1 MILGLIILQIGFVV
15 VLIYLFRKLM
25 IKNLTKATVH
35 LEELNRDY
43 TKKEEEINK
52 LLEEAKQK
60 KELIIQEAQIKAEEI
75 KNNTLNEAK
84 EKKEKIIEEA
94 RNEAISIIKEAEKAR
109 EKLILELEERISK
122 EAFNKAYQLLKD
134 VLPKNFKEAIH
145 NKWVEE
151 LLSKEF
157 IYFENINIPS
167 DLNTV
172 KIISAFKLDD
182 NIREILRKKI
192 EERLNRSLTVLEEI
206 NEDLIAGIIINL
218 GSLLIDASLKNKI
231 LKAQNI

>member
-1 MILGLIILQIGFVV
+1 
-15 VLIYLFRKLM
+15 M
-25 IKNLTKATVH
+25 IKSLTKATVH

-43 TKKEEEINK
+43 AKKEEEINK

-145 NKWVEE
+145 NKWIEE
-151 LLSKEF
+151 LLSQEF

-172 KIISAFKLDD
+172 KIISAFKLND
-182 NIREILRKKI
+182 NIRETLRKKI
-192 EERLNRSLTVLEEI
+192 EQKLNRNLTVLEEI
-206 NEDLIAGIIINL
+206 NEDLISGIIINL
-218 GSLLIDASLKNKI
+218 GNLIIDASLKNKI
-231 LKAQNI
+231 LKIKT

>member
-25 IKNLTKATVH
+25 IKSLTKATVH

-43 TKKEEEINK
+43 AKKEEEINK

-145 NKWVEE
+145 NKWIEE
-151 LLSKEF
+151 LLSQEF

-172 KIISAFKLDD
+172 KIISAFKLND
-182 NIREILRKKI
+182 NIRETLRKKI
-192 EERLNRSLTVLEEI
+192 EQKLNRNLTVLEEI
-206 NEDLIAGIIINL
+206 NEDLISGIIINL
-218 GSLLIDASLKNKI
+218 GNLIIDASLKNKI
-231 LKAQNI
+231 LKIKT